1 MEGFRLC
8 FKWFL
13 LMLLL
18 LLLRSPSSVRFVG
31 GDDKKDKE
39 ECTPQLA
46 GMATCLP
53 YVSGD
58 AKTPTPDCCS
68 GLKEVLKNNKK
79 CLCVIVKDRNDP
91 DLGLQINVTL
101 ALGLPDICHATA
113 NVSNCPA
120 LLNLPSN
127 SSEAQV
133 FYQLG
138 KGKSS
143 SALPPAPIISPSSP
157 ATISSTGQQKM
168 IFWVIET
175 KFVSAISTMSND
187 DESSL
192 SHTQPIGR
200 WSIFCFGLG
209 HMLNDITAA
218 CWFTYLLLFLTDIGL
233 SPGNA
238 ATVMLSGQVAD
249 GVTTIF
255 AGELIDRFGHL
266 KIWHGAG
273 SVLVA
278 VSFSSVFGGCLPC
291 IFYSRSSSTL
301 QTVGYSFFAAIFN
314 VGWAATQVSH
324 MSMVNCITLNS
335 TSRVA
340 LASCRNAFNMV
351 ANLSLYAVALLVFSI
366 TKAKSHTDIE
376 YQYRVIAYISIFI
389 GCCFVVIFLV
399 GTKEPSLKVAVQ
411 GNRGT
416 RISWSYW
423 FKKVLYYQVALA
435 YVLTRLIVN
444 VSQAFL
450 AYYVI
455 NDLHMAQSAT
465 ALVPAI
471 IYVFSFIIS
480 VVLQEVVWTG
490 QRLKIYY
497 SAGGIIWMFCGAAIL
512 ILPSS
517 LSAFMYVMSTFIGIA
532 NALMMVTGVS
542 MQSVLVGT
550 DLNGCAFV
558 CGSLS
563 FLDKISCGLALYFLE
578 SFQSS
583 TALHVSENTPLNA
596 TYISV
601 TRYGLGLV
609 PAVCAFLGVAV
620 TISMNL
626 GAPYAKYLTES
637 LLE

>member
-1 MEGFRLC
+1 
-8 FKWFL
+8 
-13 LMLLL
+13 
-18 LLLRSPSSVRFVG
+18 
-31 GDDKKDKE
+31 
-39 ECTPQLA
+39 
-46 GMATCLP
+46 
-53 YVSGD
+53 
-58 AKTPTPDCCS
+58 
-68 GLKEVLKNNKK
+68 
-79 CLCVIVKDRNDP
+79 
-91 DLGLQINVTL
+91 
-101 ALGLPDICHATA
+101 
-113 NVSNCPA
+113 
-120 LLNLPSN
+120 
-127 SSEAQV
+127 
-133 FYQLG
+133 
-138 KGKSS
+138 
-143 SALPPAPIISPSSP
+143 
-157 ATISSTGQQKM
+157 
-168 IFWVIET
+168 
-175 KFVSAISTMSND
+175 MSND

-291 IFYSRSSSTL
+291 LHILTIF
-301 QTVGYSFFAAIFN
+301 FFI
-314 VGWAATQVSH
+314 
-324 MSMVNCITLNS
+324 
-335 TSRVA
+335 
-340 LASCRNAFNMV
+340 
-351 ANLSLYAVALLVFSI
+351 
-366 TKAKSHTDIE
+366 D
-376 YQYRVIAYISIFI
+376 
-389 GCCFVVIFLV
+389 
-399 GTKEPSLKVAVQ
+399 
-411 GNRGT
+411 
-416 RISWSYW
+416 
-423 FKKVLYYQVALA
+423 
-435 YVLTRLIVN
+435 
-444 VSQAFL
+444 QAFL

-583 TALHVSENTPLNA
+583 TALHVSGNTPLNA